1 MERPCFVYLFIIWWT
16 FGFFALLT
24 TVNNDTM
31 NTHVQVC
38 VWTPIFNSLGYSP
51 RSQSAGS
58 CGDAVSKFPRNHQTA
73 FIAVSLF
80 LFLQQ
85 NFFYCDKKHIIK
97 FTIWLIFK
105 CTVSLVV
112 LSIFPELWDTA
123 PESFHL
129 AELKLYGHSTTRFA
143 PSPCP
148 LATCIVL
155 CVLMNLTASDAS
167 YKWNHTV
174 LSFCDW
180 LISLSIHFV
189 ACDKSSFLFQVM

>member
-1 MERPCFVYLFIIWWT
+1 MERPWFVYLFIIWWT
-16 FGFFALLT
+16 FGLFALLT
-24 TVNNDTM
+24 TVNNDAM

-38 VWTPIFNSLGYSP
+38 VWTPVFNSLGYSP
-51 RSQSAGS
+51 RRQSAGS

-123 PESFHL
+123 PDSFHL
-129 AELKLYGHSTTRFA
+129 AELKLDGHSTTRFA

-155 CVLMNLTASDAS
+155 CVLTSLTASDAS
-167 YKWNHTV
+167 YKWNHSFV
-174 LSFCDW
+174 LLW
-180 LISLSIHFV
+180 LVNFT
-189 ACDKSSFLFQVM
+189 